1 MLLLSLADKRQKE
14 LTDPEKKG
22 NVHSA
27 LNRLK
32 ITLPLFS
39 EAMKKYV
46 KNPNDATAQVR
57 Q

>member
-1 MLLLSLADKRQKE
+1 MLLLSLADKRKKE
-14 LTDPEKKG
+14 LTDPGKRE

-32 ITLPLFS
+32 TALPLFS
-39 EAMKKYV
+39 EAMKNYV
-46 KNPNDATAQVR
+46 KNPSDTTAQVR